1 VGRGTS
7 MSESVN
13 LEIQNNVKMA
23 AEVFDEYGDAIRAII
38 KFNVKSETE
47 IDDIFQEFFLSIVRR
62 PIPQSVEDIRGYL
75 YKAVTNDIID
85 ISRRTKSDR
94 NRINRYAECRKY
106 SINEEEPENI
116 VIKAEEIQKV
126 FQTIENNLPKRE
138 AEVVVKRYSRNLNTT
153 DTAQRMSVNK
163 RTVSRYL
170 SVAVKKARQ
179 IIHKYGDDLP

>member
-1 VGRGTS
+1 

-13 LEIQNNVKMA
+13 VEIQNNVKMA
-23 AEVFDEYGDAIRAII
+23 AEVFGEYGDAIRAII

-62 PIPQSVEDIRGYL
+62 PIPQSVQDIRGYL

-85 ISRRTKSDR
+85 ISRRNKSDR

-106 SINEEEPENI
+106 SINEDDPENLI
-116 VIKAEEIQKV
+116 IQAEEIKKV
-126 FQTIENNLPKRE
+126 LQTIENSLPKRE
-138 AEVVVKRYSRNLNTT
+138 AEVVVKRYGRNLSTT
-153 DTAQRMSVNK
+153 DTAQRMSVNR

-170 SVAVKKARQ
+170 SVAIKKARQ
-179 IIHKYGDDLP
+179 IIYKDGDKLL